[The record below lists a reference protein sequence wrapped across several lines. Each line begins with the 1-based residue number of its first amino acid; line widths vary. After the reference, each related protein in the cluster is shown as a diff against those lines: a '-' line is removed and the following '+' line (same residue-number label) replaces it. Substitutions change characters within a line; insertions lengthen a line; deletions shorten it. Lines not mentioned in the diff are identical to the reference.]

1 MAAVAS
7 PMTPRQFD
15 DQNIQWR
22 ELEGFKHLM
31 VSIFFIDEARNRVDL
46 LIKFDPNEKVLLH
59 RHLADTNTFVVEGD
73 HVIYEPDGS
82 VREAR
87 PVGQYTFGTGRD
99 AHDEGG
105 GPNGCV
111 LYYSVRGESD
121 ALFEMLDADLNVT
134 ATLHTADFKAV
145 WDAQQ
150 QGLMPCRRAVTP
162 DASDG
167 L

>member
-22 ELEGFKHLM
+22 ELEGFSHMM

-82 VREAR
+82 VREVR

-150 QGLMPCRRAVTP
+150 QA
-162 DASDG
+162 A
-167 L
+167 

>member
-145 WDAQQ
+145 SDAQQ
-150 QGLMPCRRAVTP
+150 QA
-162 DASDG
+162 
-167 L
+167 

>member
-1 MAAVAS
+1 MTTAAS
-7 PMTPRQFD
+7 PMTPLQFD

-22 ELEGFKHLM
+22 ELEGFKHM
-31 VSIFFIDEARNRVDL
+31 TVSIFFIDEARNRVDL

-82 VREAR
+82 VREVR

-121 ALFEMLDADLNVT
+121 ALFDMLDADLNVT

-145 WDAQQ
+145 
-150 QGLMPCRRAVTP
+150 LTP
-162 DASDG
+162 NSRPPDTMSTCEDTE
-167 L
+167 

>member
-7 PMTPRQFD
+7 PMTAHQFD
-15 DQNIQWR
+15 DQRIQWR
-22 ELEGFKHLM
+22 ELEGFKHMM
-31 VSIFFIDEARNRVDL
+31 VSIFFVDEARNRVDL

-82 VREAR
+82 VREVR

-105 GPNGCV
+105 GPDGCV

-121 ALFEMLDADLNVT
+121 ALFDMLDADLNVT
-134 ATLHTADFKAV
+134 ATLHTADFKAIL
-145 WDAQQ
+145 DAQQ
-150 QGLMPCRRAVTP
+150 QA
-162 DASDG
+162 A
-167 L
+167 

>member
-1 MAAVAS
+1 MTTAAS

-22 ELEGFKHLM
+22 ELEGFSHMM

-82 VREAR
+82 VRETR

-105 GPNGCV
+105 GSTGCI
-111 LYYSVRGESD
+111 LYYSVRGETD
-121 ALFEMLDADLNVT
+121 ALFDMLDPNLNVVG
-134 ATLHTADFKAV
+134 TLHTADFQAV
-145 WDAQQ
+145 LDAQQ
-150 QGLMPCRRAVTP
+150 QAGKQ
-162 DASDG
+162 
-167 L
+167 

>member
-7 PMTPRQFD
+7 PMAAHQFD

-22 ELEGFKHLM
+22 ELEGFSHMM

-82 VREAR
+82 VRESR

-121 ALFEMLDADLNVT
+121 ALFDMLDTDMNVT
-134 ATLHTADFKAV
+134 ATLHTADFKAIF
-145 WDAQQ
+145 DAQQ
-150 QGLMPCRRAVTP
+150 QA
-162 DASDG
+162 
-167 L
+167 

>member
-1 MAAVAS
+1 MATAAS
-7 PMTPRQFD
+7 LTTARQFD
-15 DQNIQWR
+15 EQNIQWR
-22 ELEGFKHLM
+22 ELEGFKHMM

-59 RHLADTNTFVVEGD
+59 RHLADTNTFVIEGD

-82 VREAR
+82 VREVR

-105 GPNGCV
+105 GPNGCI
-111 LYYSVRGESD
+111 LYYSVRGETD
-121 ALFEMLDADLNVT
+121 ALFDMLDANLNVA

-145 WDAQQ
+145 LEAQQ
-150 QGLMPCRRAVTP
+150 EA
-162 DASDG
+162 
-167 L
+167 

>member
-7 PMTPRQFD
+7 PMTARQFD
-15 DQNIQWR
+15 DQHIQWR
-22 ELEGFKHLM
+22 ELKGFKHML
-31 VSIFFIDEARNRVDL
+31 VSIFFVDEVRNRVDL

-82 VREAR
+82 VREVR
-87 PVGQYTFGTGRD
+87 PAGQYTFGTGRD

-121 ALFEMLDADLNVT
+121 ALFDMLDADLNVT
-134 ATLHTADFKAV
+134 ATLRTADFKAV
-145 WDAQQ
+145 LDAQQ
-150 QGLMPCRRAVTP
+150 QA
-162 DASDG
+162 A
-167 L
+167 